1 MKEIRKRV
9 RGFTL
14 VELLVVV
21 AIIAILMAI
30 LLPAL
35 SLARE
40 KARSTKCMVNTR
52 NLAQALQEYTLNW
65 DGYMTVQHDD
75 SNPANILW
83 VNELRPYLKNLEVYW
98 CPSGP
103 KAAMWDGVPFKH
115 STRLFTYGL
124 NNWGFYQCL
133 RPELK
138 KDFNRGIGSIDEYNK
153 QIWRKKIA
161 RIKNAA
167 EMIAFLDSNCDMV
180 WDTNVDP
187 YVDVSRGEGPGYRHR
202 MGANLVFVD
211 GHSEWFHVKHL
222 VGDRYINN
230 TGEIVVKKNDAKG
243 VERMWDDDNRDD
255 YNDQ

>member
-1 MKEIRKRV
+1 MKDVREGA

-52 NLAQALQEYTLNW
+52 NLSQALSEYTLNW
-65 DGYMTVQHDD
+65 DGYMVVQHDD
-75 SNPANILW
+75 AWHANILW

-103 KAAMWDGVPFKH
+103 KAAMWDGRPFRH

-124 NNWGFYQCL
+124 NNWGWIQSL
-133 RPELK
+133 VPSDVK
-138 KDFNRGIGSIDEYNK
+138 NFNKGIGSIDVMGDA
-153 QIWRKKIA
+153 IWRKKIA
-161 RIKNAA
+161 TIKNAA
-167 EMIAFLDSNCDMV
+167 EMIAFLDGNCDMI

-187 YVDVSRGEGPGYRHR
+187 NINLNTGEGPGYRHR
-202 MGANLVFVD
+202 MGANVVFVD
-211 GHSEWFHVKHL
+211 GHAEWFHVKYL
-222 VGDRYINN
+222 VGAQYTDIH
-230 TGEIVVKKNDAKG
+230 TLEIIVPQKEAHG
-243 VERMWDDDNRDD
+243 MERMWDDDNRD
-255 YNDQ
+255 NWH